1 MLLNASAPSRFVEF
15 GLMAKPAPSLMDK
28 IVSLCKRRGFVFPAS
43 EIYGGQG
50 STYDW
55 GPLGVELK
63 RRVKEAWWESLVY
76 ARRDVVGLDSAIIQS
91 PRVWEASGH
100 VGGFSD
106 PLIDNKTSK
115 QRYRADHLV
124 EEHAAGLRKAGKDA
138 DADALLARLPAALG
152 DNAALHALILSADIK
167 DPKSGTADWTE
178 VRRFDLMFKT
188 HVGPVEDT
196 ASVAYLRPETA
207 QGIFIN
213 FNNVVNA
220 ARTKLPFGI
229 AQVGKSFRNEITPG
243 NFVFRT
249 REFEQMEM
257 EWFCRP
263 AEAGEWYAF
272 WKKERFQWY
281 LDLGIR
287 AERLRMREHAP
298 DELAHYA
305 DGCADVE
312 YEFPFGWSELEGVAN
327 RTDYD
332 LKKHAEHSGERL
344 AWYDQQAN
352 EHIVPYVIEPAA
364 GCDRT
369 AMTFLVDAY
378 DEEPDEKE
386 PRVVLR
392 FHPRIAPVTVAVFP
406 LVKKEGMP
414 EKAAEIER
422 GLRRRFRTMIE
433 ENQSIG
439 RRYRRQDEIGTPFC
453 VTVDG
458 DTLQD
463 DTVTLRERDTM
474 TQERIA
480 VSDLPAALDARI
492 AAWKRPQT
500 AGVA

>member
-1 MLLNASAPSRFVEF
+1 
-15 GLMAKPAPSLMDK
+15 MAKPAPTLMEK

-63 RRVKEAWWESLVY
+63 RRVKDAWWEAMIYS
-76 ARRDVVGLDSAIIQS
+76 RRDVVGLDSAIIQS

-106 PLIDNKTSK
+106 PMIDNKTSK

-124 EEHAAGLRKAGKDA
+124 EAHAAKLREAGKADA
-138 DADALLARLPAALG
+138 ADALLTSLKAKLA
-152 DNAALHALILSADIK
+152 DHAALHALILEAGIK
-167 DPKSGTADWTE
+167 DPESGTTDWTE
-178 VRRFDLMFKT
+178 VRQFNLMFKT
-188 HVGPVEDT
+188 QVGAVEGT
-196 ASVAYLRPETA
+196 SSVAYLRPETA

-220 ARTKLPFGI
+220 SRLKLPFGI
-229 AQVGKSFRNEITPG
+229 AQIGKSFRNEITPG

-263 AEAGEWYAF
+263 AEAATWYEY
-272 WKKERFQWY
+272 WRDQRFRWY
-281 LDLGIR
+281 LELGIR
-287 AERLRMREHAP
+287 PERLRLRPHAD

-305 DGCADVE
+305 AGCSDVE
-312 YEFPFGWSELEGVAN
+312 YEFPFGWSELEGIAN

-332 LKKHAEHSGERL
+332 LKKHSEHSGERL
-344 AWYDQQAN
+344 AWYDQDKN
-352 EHIVPYVIEPAA
+352 EHVVPFVIEPAA

-378 DEEPDEKE
+378 DEEQDGEE
-386 PRVVLR
+386 TRVVLR

-422 GLRRRFRTMIE
+422 DLRRRFRTAIE

-458 DTLQD
+458 ETLTTG
-463 DTVTLRERDTM
+463 TVTLRERDGM
-474 TQERIA
+474 TQARVPVAELAAVIEERIL
-480 VSDLPAALDARI
+480 S
-492 AAWKRPQT
+492 WQRPQP
-500 AGVA
+500 APVS

>member
-1 MLLNASAPSRFVEF
+1 
-15 GLMAKPAPSLMDK
+15 MAKPAPSVMDK

-63 RRVKEAWWESLVY
+63 KRVKDAWWEAMVY
-76 ARRDVVGLDSAIIQS
+76 SRQDVVGLDSAIIQS

-124 EEHAAGLRKAGKDA
+124 EAKIEKYRKKGKFDKEKALADKLAAAMGDN
-138 DADALLARLPAALG
+138 DALKQ
-152 DNAALHALILSADIK
+152 LILDEGIK
-167 DPKSGTADWTE
+167 DPVSGTDDWTD
-178 VRRFDLMFKT
+178 VRQFNLMFQT
-188 HVGPVEDT
+188 QVGAVEGS

-213 FNNVVNA
+213 FNNVVTA
-220 ARTKLPFGI
+220 TRKKLPFGI
-229 AQVGKSFRNEITPG
+229 AQIGKSFRNEITPG

-257 EWFCRP
+257 EFFCRP
-263 AEAGEWYAF
+263 EEAKQWYDY
-272 WKKERFQWY
+272 WQNERYQWY
-281 LDLGIR
+281 LDLGVNP
-287 AERLRMREHAP
+287 ERLRMREHAS

-305 DGCADVE
+305 AGCGDVE
-312 YEFPFGWSELEGVAN
+312 YLFPFGWSELEGVAN

-332 LKKHAEHSGERL
+332 LKKHSEASGQSL
-344 AWYDQQAN
+344 TWFDQEAN
-352 EHIVPYVIEPAA
+352 EHVTPYVIEPAA

-378 DEEPDEKE
+378 DEEGEGKDQ
-386 PRVVLR
+386 RVVLHL
-392 FHPRIAPVTVAVFP
+392 HPKIAPISVAIFP

-414 EKAAEIER
+414 EKAAEIEQQ
-422 GLRRRFRTMIE
+422 LRRHFRTLIE

-453 VTVDG
+453 ITVDG
-458 DTLQD
+458 DTMSEG
-463 DTVTLRERDTM
+463 TVTLRERDSM
-474 TQERIA
+474 TQERVAIA
-480 VSDLPAALDARI
+480 DLRAVLEEKTASWR
-492 AAWKRPQT
+492 RPEPRVEASAT
-500 AGVA
+500 S

>member
-1 MLLNASAPSRFVEF
+1 
-15 GLMAKPAPSLMDK
+15 MAKPAPSVMDK

-63 RRVKEAWWESLVY
+63 KRVKDAWWEAMVY
-76 ARRDVVGLDSAIIQS
+76 SRQDVVGLDSAIIQS

-124 EEHAAGLRKAGKDA
+124 EAKIEKYRKKGKSDKEKALADKLAAAMGDN
-138 DADALLARLPAALG
+138 DALKQ
-152 DNAALHALILSADIK
+152 LILDEGIK
-167 DPKSGTADWTE
+167 DPVSGTDDWTD
-178 VRRFDLMFKT
+178 VRQFNLMFQT
-188 HVGPVEDT
+188 QVGAVEGS

-213 FNNVVNA
+213 FNNVVTA
-220 ARTKLPFGI
+220 TRKKLPFGI
-229 AQVGKSFRNEITPG
+229 AQIGKSFRNEITPG

-257 EWFCRP
+257 EFFCRP
-263 AEAGEWYAF
+263 EEAKQWYDY
-272 WKKERFQWY
+272 WQNERYQWY
-281 LDLGIR
+281 LDLGVNP
-287 AERLRMREHAP
+287 ERLRMREHAS

-305 DGCADVE
+305 AGCGDVE
-312 YEFPFGWSELEGVAN
+312 YLFPFGWSELEGVAN

-332 LKKHAEHSGERL
+332 LKKHSEASGQSL
-344 AWYDQQAN
+344 TWFDQEAN
-352 EHIVPYVIEPAA
+352 EHVTPYVIEPAA

-378 DEEPDEKE
+378 DEEGEGKDQ
-386 PRVVLR
+386 RVVLHL
-392 FHPRIAPVTVAVFP
+392 HPKIAPISVAIFP

-414 EKAAEIER
+414 EKAAEIEQQ
-422 GLRRRFRTMIE
+422 LRRHFRTLIE

-453 VTVDG
+453 ITVDG
-458 DTLQD
+458 DTMSEG
-463 DTVTLRERDTM
+463 TVTLRERDSM
-474 TQERIA
+474 TQERVAIA
-480 VSDLPAALDARI
+480 DLRAVLEEKTASWR
-492 AAWKRPQT
+492 RPEPRVEASAT
-500 AGVA
+500 S